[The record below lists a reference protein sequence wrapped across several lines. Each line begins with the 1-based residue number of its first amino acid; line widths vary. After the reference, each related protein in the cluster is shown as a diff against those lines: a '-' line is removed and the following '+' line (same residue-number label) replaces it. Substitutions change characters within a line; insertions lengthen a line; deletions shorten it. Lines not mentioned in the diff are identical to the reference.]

1 MSRYFF
7 TQLDGARHQLFAGV
21 DARVVWGEQ
30 LMLSLV
36 RLEQRS
42 VVAEHDHPHEQMGLV
57 IEGQAEFFIGDE
69 RRVLGPG
76 EMYFIPGGVRHK
88 VIALDAPVQ
97 ALDVFNPP
105 REEYK

>member
-7 TQLDGARHQLFAGV
+7 GPSDGARHAIFPGV
-21 DARVVWGEQ
+21 QIRTVWGTG

-36 RLEQRS
+36 ELQPGAH
-42 VVAEHDHPHEQMGLV
+42 VAEHEHPHEQMGMVLEGRLEFV
-57 IEGQAEFFIGDE
+57 IGGE

-76 EMYFIPGGVRHK
+76 DLYLAPGGVRHQAT
-88 VIALDAPVQ
+88 ALDEPVRV
-97 ALDVFNPP
+97 LDVFQPP

>member
-7 TQLDGARHQLFAGV
+7 SQSDGARHAIFPGV
-21 DARVVWGEQ
+21 QIRTVWGTG

-36 RLEQRS
+36 ELEPRAH
-42 VVAEHDHPHEQMGLV
+42 VAEHDHPHEQMGMMLQ
-57 IEGQAEFFIGDE
+57 GRAEFVVGGE

-76 EMYFIPGGVRHK
+76 DLYLIPGGVRHQ
-88 VIALDAPVQ
+88 VTALDEPVRV
-97 ALDVFNPP
+97 LDVFNPP

>member
-7 TQLDGARHQLFAGV
+7 SQSDGARHQLFPGV
-21 DARVVWGEQ
+21 DARVVWGTG

-36 RLEQRS
+36 ELKPHA
-42 VVAEHDHPHEQMGLV
+42 VVEEHEHPHEQMGMLL
-57 IEGQAEFFIGDE
+57 EGRAEFTIGGE
-69 RRVLGPG
+69 TRVLGPG
-76 EMYFIPGGVRHK
+76 DMYQMPGGVRHK
-88 VIALDAPVQ
+88 VIALDVPVR

>member
-1 MSRYFF
+1 MSRYFPADS
-7 TQLDGARHQLFAGV
+7 DGARHQIFPGV
-21 DARVVWGEQ
+21 GIRTVWGTG

-36 RLEQRS
+36 EMAARAH
-42 VVAEHDHPHEQMGLV
+42 VAEHEHPHEQMGMVL
-57 IEGQAEFFIGDE
+57 EGRAEFVVGGK

-76 EMYFIPGGVRHK
+76 DMYLIPGGVRHA
-88 VIALDAPVQ
+88 VTALDAPVR